1 MNPMSTLDGIEI
13 FTKAVTSGSFASAA
27 RRLGVT
33 PSAVSRRVALLEEE
47 LGVQLLARTTRT
59 LRLTDDGRAFY
70 DRCVRILEELAEA
83 RVAIARSGARP
94 SGTLRVDAPVALGRK
109 RIASELPRFLD
120 RYPDIRLD
128 ISFRD
133 QLVDPVVEGLDVVI
147 RIGALA
153 DSTLVARKLGQSR
166 IVHCASAAYLR
177 KHGTP
182 KVLRDLERHAC
193 LGYLSE
199 GRPRSFNFTTSEGV
213 TAIDIHGPCN
223 ANDVDLLQMMAL
235 AGKGIVAMFDFL
247 AQEHL
252 ERGTLVEVLPDHPTT
267 VWPIHALYPKNRHL
281 LPKVSA
287 FLDFVADVLRPP
299 MQRTGRGASRARRGR
314 S

>member
-1 MNPMSTLDGIEI
+1 MGTLDGIEI
-13 FTKAVTSGSFASAA
+13 FTSTVTSGSFAAAA

-70 DRCVRILEELAEA
+70 DRCVRILEELGEA
-83 RVAIARSGARP
+83 RAAIVRSGAKP

-133 QLVDPVVEGLDVVI
+133 QVVDPVVEGLDVVI

-166 IVHCASAAYLR
+166 IVHCASPAYLR

-182 KVLRDLERHAC
+182 KTPRDLEKHVC
-193 LGYLSE
+193 VGYLSE
-199 GRPRSFNFTTSEGV
+199 GRPRSFLFTTGEGV
-213 TAIDIHGPCN
+213 TAIDVHGPCN
-223 ANDVDLLQMMAL
+223 ANDVDLIQAMAL
-235 AGKGIVAMFDFL
+235 AGKGIVALFDFL
-247 AQEHL
+247 AQEPL
-252 ERGTLVEVLPDHPTT
+252 EQGTLVEVLADHPTT
-267 VWPIHALYPKNRHL
+267 IWPIHALYPKNRHL

-287 FLDFVADVLRPP
+287 FLDFVSDVLRPP
-299 MQRTGRGASRARRGR
+299 SPRVGRGASRARRGR

>member
-1 MNPMSTLDGIEI
+1 MGTLDGIEI
-13 FTKAVTSGSFASAA
+13 FTSTVTAGSFASAA

-33 PSAVSRRVALLEEE
+33 PSAVSRRVAQLEEE

-70 DRCVRILEELAEA
+70 DRCLRIIEELGEA
-83 RVAIARSGARP
+83 RAAIARSGGKP

-128 ISFRD
+128 ITFRD
-133 QLVDPVVEGLDVVI
+133 QLVDPIAEGLDLVI

-153 DSTLVARKLGQSR
+153 DSTLVARRLGESR
-166 IVHCASAAYLR
+166 IVHCASPPYLR
-177 KHGTP
+177 KRGMPKTP
-182 KVLRDLERHAC
+182 RDLQKHAC
-193 LGYLSE
+193 IGYLSE
-199 GRPRSFNFTTSEGV
+199 GRPLSFRFV
-213 TAIDIHGPCN
+213 TDEDIAVVDIQGPCN
-223 ANDVDLLQMMAL
+223 ANDVDLMLTMAL
-235 AGKGIVAMFDFL
+235 AGKGIAGIFDFV
-247 AQEHL
+247 AHEHL
-252 ERGTLVEVLPDHPTT
+252 ERGTLVEVLADHPGA

-287 FLDFVADVLRPP
+287 FLDFVASVLRAPES
-299 MQRTGRGASRARRGR
+299 TVSRGTSRRGR
-314 S
+314 R